1 MKLFAKLIILLVSFA
16 TVSVADM
23 GQVKDKF
30 FSSIENFLDGS
41 FEHTDFT
48 LKATE
53 ETKPEFSIETF
64 KPLSETDNGLTF
76 FQGSIFA
83 HDGTRETINLG
94 FGKRI
99 FSDDE
104 NMMFGLNAF
113 YDHEW
118 DYDHSSCLL
127 YTSPS
132 PRDVEESRMPSSA

>member
-64 KPLSETDNGLTF
+64 KPLSETDDGLTF
-76 FQGSIFA
+76 FKDQYC
-83 HDGTRETINLG
+83 T
-94 FGKRI
+94 
-99 FSDDE
+99 
-104 NMMFGLNAF
+104 
-113 YDHEW
+113 
-118 DYDHSSCLL
+118 
-127 YTSPS
+127 
-132 PRDVEESRMPSSA
+132 

>member
-1 MKLFAKLIILLVSFA
+1 MLNSGFVS
-16 TVSVADM
+16 SVALSVKSVCSKLPSKKFSIELKNLSLTWPM

-83 HDGTRETINLG
+83 HVQILILEKKL
-94 FGKRI
+94 
-99 FSDDE
+99 
-104 NMMFGLNAF
+104 A
-113 YDHEW
+113 H
-118 DYDHSSCLL
+118 CLFQIK
-127 YTSPS
+127 
-132 PRDVEESRMPSSA
+132 A

>member
-1 MKLFAKLIILLVSFA
+1 MKLFAKLIILLISFA
-16 TVSVADM
+16 TISFADI

-48 LKATE
+48 IKSTE
-53 ETKPEFSIETF
+53 HTKPEISVETF
-64 KPLSETDNGLTF
+64 KPLSETDDGLTF

-94 FGKRI
+94 FGKRV
-99 FSDDE
+99 FSDDD

-118 DYDHSSCLL
+118 DYDHSRASIGGEIKSCLL

-132 PRDVEESRMPSSA
+132 PRD